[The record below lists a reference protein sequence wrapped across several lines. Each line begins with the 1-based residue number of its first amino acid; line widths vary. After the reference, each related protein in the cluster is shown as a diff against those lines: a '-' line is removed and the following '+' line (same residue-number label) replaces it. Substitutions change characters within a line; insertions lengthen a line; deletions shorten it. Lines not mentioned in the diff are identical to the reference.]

1 MLAAVNP
8 LLPRLPVTGA
18 LPTLAQAL
26 GGHTAAVLHAPPG
39 AGKSTL
45 VPLYLL
51 EEPFI
56 GKGRIL
62 MLEPRRLA
70 TRAVAQ
76 RMSQIL
82 GEPLGTR
89 VGYRT
94 RLETKVS
101 RNTRIEVITE
111 GILTRMLQ
119 EDPALEGVSCLIFD
133 EFHERS
139 LQADLGLALA
149 LESQQTLRADLK
161 ILVMSA
167 TLDADGVAELLGD
180 APVIRAEGR
189 NFEVGIRYITRRKD
203 LPLELQMA
211 QVVRAAL
218 DEHEGDVLCFL
229 PGAAEIRRVQ
239 KNLESVD
246 HDRHLRVLP
255 LYGELPPAEQDAAL
269 TPAPAGQRRV
279 VLATSIAE
287 TSLTIEGIRII
298 VDSGLRRFAKF
309 DPVSGMSRLETGK
322 VSQAAAEQRRGRAGR
337 LNTGVCYRLWSAG
350 EQTSLMA
357 STPPEILQA
366 DLAPLALELA
376 CWGAN
381 DPHSLRWLDS
391 PPTAPL
397 AQARDLLIEI
407 EALNEHGRITAH
419 GRRLARL
426 GAHPRLAHMLVRSQD
441 LGAPELACDLAA
453 ILSERDLL
461 RANPGAR
468 DADIRLRLDLMRGK
482 ARQVPPGMSVDVRAL
497 THARQTSAR
506 WKRALGEGTP
516 DRDID
521 ADACAGVVLALAYPD
536 RVGRSRGEA
545 GRYVLA
551 NGRGALLADVQA
563 LGRAE
568 YLVAAEVDGAER
580 DARIR
585 LAAPLQ
591 IDLLLEH
598 FGQRIRTRQ
607 SIDWDPQEHAVKAVS
622 ERCLGALVI
631 QATPIPRP
639 DGPSV
644 MRAVLQG
651 IRSEGIDALPWT
663 PQLRQWR
670 ARVRL
675 MRAQNPTRKLPEWPD
690 LSDAALL
697 GQMEHWLAPWLDGI
711 TRRAHF
717 GRIDLV
723 HALQDLLT
731 HAQKQALERDA
742 PTHYTVPSGSRIP
755 IDYEDG
761 GTPTL
766 SVRLQEVFGLTR
778 TPAVASGHVPL
789 LLKLLSP
796 AGRPVQVTR
805 DLTSFWE
812 RGYHDVRKDLKGR
825 YPKHYW
831 PDDPHTAVPTRRV
844 RPR

>member
-18 LPTLAQAL
+18 LPALAQAL

-111 GILTRMLQ
+111 GILTRLLQ

-269 TPAPAGQRRV
+269 APAPAGQRRI

-298 VDSGLRRFAKF
+298 VDSGLRRFSQF
-309 DPVSGMSRLETGK
+309 DPVSGMSRLETGA

-337 LNTGVCYRLWSAG
+337 LNTGVCYRLWSQGA
-350 EQTSLMA
+350 QASLAA

-366 DLAPLALELA
+366 DLAPLALEFA
-376 CWGAN
+376 CWGTT
-381 DPHSLRWLDS
+381 DPASLRWLD
-391 PPTAPL
+391 PPPGAPL
-397 AQARDLLIEI
+397 AQARDLLRELD
-407 EALNEHGRITAH
+407 ALDVQGRITAH

-426 GAHPRLAHMLVRSQD
+426 GAHPRLAHMLVQSQS
-441 LGAPELACDLAA
+441 LGAQDLACDLAA
-453 ILSERDLL
+453 ILSERDIL
-461 RANPGAR
+461 RASPGAR
-468 DADIRLRLDLMRGK
+468 DADIRLRLDVMRKGR
-482 ARQVPPGMSVDVRAL
+482 RQVPTGMSADDRAL

-506 WKRALGEGTP
+506 WRQALQGTTG
-516 DRDID
+516 RDID
-521 ADACAGVVLALAYPD
+521 ADVHAGVLLAMAYPD
-536 RVGRSRGEA
+536 RIGRSRGQT

-568 YLVAAEVDGAER
+568 YLVAAEVEGAER

-585 LAAPLQ
+585 LSAPLSSE
-591 IDLLLEH
+591 LLLEH
-598 FGQRIRTRQ
+598 FAQRIRTRQ
-607 SIDWDPQEHAVKAVS
+607 SIAWDPQEHAVKAVS
-622 ERCLGALVI
+622 ERCLGALVLE
-631 QATPIPRP
+631 AKPILKP
-639 DGPSV
+639 DAEAL
-644 MRAVLQG
+644 MQAVLEG

-663 PQLRQWR
+663 AQLHQWR
-670 ARVRL
+670 ARVQL
-675 MRAQNPTRKLPEWPD
+675 VRAQGATRNLPEWPD

-697 GQMEHWLAPWLDGI
+697 ARLEDWLAPWLEGI
-711 TRRAHF
+711 TRRTHF
-717 GRIDLV
+717 TRIDLCN
-723 HALQDLLT
+723 ALQGLLT
-731 HAQKQALERDA
+731 HAQKLALEQEV

-755 IDYEDG
+755 IDYLDG
-761 GTPTL
+761 ETPTL

-778 TPAVASGHVPL
+778 TPAVASGRVPL

-812 RGYHDVRKDLKGR
+812 RGYHEVRKDLKGR

-831 PDDPHTAVPTRRV
+831 PEDPHTAVPTRRA
-844 RPR
+844 RPH